1 MSKVYIYKG
10 FERFWHWSQALLIM
24 FLAITGFEVHGT
36 FDIFGFEK
44 AVAFH
49 RTASWLLLGLIVISI
64 FWHFTT
70 GEWRQ
75 YIPTTKNLKEQLRYY
90 LVDMF
95 RGKKHPTKK
104 TQLRKLNPLQRLVY
118 LSFKL
123 VLIPMTLISGIM
135 YMLYKS
141 FDENNIVIV
150 EDYPLESI
158 AFWHTLGAI
167 LLIVF
172 LIVHVYMTTT
182 GETPTSNIKAMVTG
196 YEDLEEDT
204 KSSDKNENENKE
216 KVNPIKKVKK

>member
-36 FDIFGFEK
+36 FEIFGFEK
-44 AVAFH
+44 AAEFH
-49 RTASWLLLGLIVISI
+49 RTASWLLIGLIIISI

-75 YIPTTKNLKEQLRYY
+75 YIPTTKKLKEQVMYY
-90 LVDMF
+90 LVGIF
-95 RGKKHPTKK
+95 KGEHHPTAK
-104 TQLRKLNPLQRLVY
+104 TQLRKLNPLQRIVY
-118 LSFKL
+118 LAFKL
-123 VLIPMTLISGIM
+123 VLIPMTLISGIL

-141 FDENNIVIV
+141 FDENNIIVV

-182 GETPTSNIKAMVTG
+182 GETPTSNINAMVTG
-196 YEDLEEDT
+196 YEDIDDEDEMNEHNEENNNKT
-204 KSSDKNENENKE
+204 NQHKNKNQ
-216 KVNPIKKVKK
+216 